1 MFEELIEDLKK
12 AKHYIFMEFFIVS
25 RGYMWDTILEVLK
38 DRVNDGV
45 EVRFMYD
52 DVGCVDLL
60 LYKYY
65 KELERFGIMAMALIR
80 SNHLFQRHGITEIIE
95 K

>member
-1 MFEELIEDLKK
+1 
-12 AKHYIFMEFFIVS
+12 
-25 RGYMWDTILEVLK
+25 MWDTILEVLK

-60 LYKYY
+60 LINITKS
-65 KELERFGIMAMALIR
+65 LSGLGSWRCHLIR

>member
-45 EVRFMYD
+45 ESTFYVR
-52 DVGCVDLL
+52 
-60 LYKYY
+60 
-65 KELERFGIMAMALIR
+65 
-80 SNHLFQRHGITEIIE
+80 
-95 K
+95 